1 MRSSANTSW
10 QTFQALE
17 DEKRRLILGLNTG
30 DRPLLF
36 KAHNDLDTA
45 AAVRAALG
53 LEKSAGLI
61 DETVLAQLQETG
73 DTRAFCGGDILCLDT
88 EVPGP
93 NLLCFTS
100 GSTGSAKGILRSA
113 DSWTHTYEVQ
123 RQTLN
128 HGMNA
133 SVLIFGSIAHSL
145 HFYGAMEA
153 LDRGVVPTIL
163 ASFTP
168 KQVLDVCARDRP
180 EILYA
185 TPSHLGLILAQAKTY
200 RRAPLDSVRMILT
213 GGAKFNERNLRPLG
227 DLFPSAAVVE
237 FFGTTETSYMTIKQ
251 PNAPSGSVGKPCK
264 GVDIQVRAA
273 DGRLLP
279 PRQEGALWVKSNM
292 LFSRYIIGED
302 PQTRWRDGYLT
313 IGDQGFLDEAG
324 NLYFT
329 SREGSMVTIAGESVY
344 LDHIERSLTRFISK
358 GEAIVVPIA
367 DELRGNH
374 LVAMT
379 QFELPQDQ
387 RDEALNAM
395 RAEFGTVKS
404 PKSILHAPEWPFLP
418 SGKVDRQRLVEIAAG
433 FTVGKV

>member
-1 MRSSANTSW
+1 MRSIADTSW
-10 QTFQALE
+10 QAFQALE
-17 DEKRRLILGLNTG
+17 DEKRCLILGLNTR
-30 DRPLLF
+30 DKPLLF
-36 KAHNDLDTA
+36 KAHNDLDSI
-45 AAVRAALG
+45 AAVRAALA
-53 LEKSAGLI
+53 LEKSAGLV
-61 DETVLAQLQETG
+61 DETVMAQLQETG
-73 DTRAFCGGDILCLDT
+73 DVSAFCGGDILCLDA

-113 DSWTHTYEVQ
+113 DSWTNTYAVQ

-153 LDRGVVPTIL
+153 LDRCVVPTVL

-168 KQVLDVCARDRP
+168 KQVIDACARDRP
-180 EILYA
+180 QILYA

-200 RRAPLDSVRMILT
+200 RQAPLDSVRMILT
-213 GGAKFNERNLRPLG
+213 GGAKFNERNLRPLA
-227 DLFPSAAVVE
+227 DMFPNAAIVE

-251 PNAPSGSVGKPCK
+251 PDAPSGSVGKPCN

-273 DGRLLP
+273 DGGLLP

-302 PQTRWRDGYLT
+302 PQTQWRDGYLT
-313 IGDQGFLDEAG
+313 IGDQGFLDETG

-329 SREGSMVTIAGESVY
+329 TRKGSMVTIAGENVY
-344 LDHIERSLTRFISK
+344 LDHIERALTRFVSK
-358 GEAIVVPIA
+358 GEAIVVSIA
-367 DELRGNH
+367 DELRGNQ

-387 RDEALNAM
+387 RAEALKLM
-395 RAEFGTVKS
+395 RAEFGIMKS
-404 PKSILHAPEWPFLP
+404 PKTILHAPDWPFLP
-418 SGKVDRQRLVEIAAG
+418 SGKVDRLRLAEIAAE
-433 FTVGKV
+433 FAAGKV

>member
-1 MRSSANTSW
+1 MRSIADISW
-10 QTFQALE
+10 QAFQALE
-17 DEKRRLILGLNTG
+17 DEKRRLILGLDTK
-30 DRPLLF
+30 DKPLLF
-36 KAHNDLDTA
+36 KAHNDLDTIA
-45 AAVRAALG
+45 TVRAALS
-53 LEKSAGLI
+53 LEKSAGLV
-61 DETVLAQLQETG
+61 DEAVLAQLQATNETR
-73 DTRAFCGGDILCLDT
+73 TLCGGDLLCLDT
-88 EVPGP
+88 AVPGP

-100 GSTGSAKGILRSA
+100 GSTGLAKGILRSA

-168 KQVLDVCARDRP
+168 KQVLDACARDRP

-200 RRAPLDSVRMILT
+200 RQAPLDSVRIILT
-213 GGAKFNERNLRPLG
+213 GGAKFNEGNVHPLR

-251 PNAPSGSVGKPCK
+251 PNAPSGSVGKPCL

-329 SREGSMVTIAGESVY
+329 SREGSMVTVAGENVY

-358 GEAIVVPIA
+358 GEAIVVAIA
-367 DELRGNH
+367 DKLRGNQ

-379 QFELPQDQ
+379 QFELPQAQ
-387 RDEALNAM
+387 RDDALKSM
-395 RAEFGTVKS
+395 RAEFGVMKS
-404 PKSILHAPEWPFLP
+404 PKSILHVPDWPFLP
-418 SGKVDRQRLVEIAAG
+418 SGKVDRQRLAEIAAE
-433 FTVGKV
+433 FTAGKV